1 MKTSVIAGI
10 MLLFCVASSAQT
22 KLSLSATAP
31 LGCKTGCE
39 AAKAVDGNNKTYYC
53 NEGRGGQ
60 QFKLV
65 VNLEKTAKAV
75 KVRVYCSKKG
85 ISVYVNDN
93 FYTTTLAAD
102 DSFYVIVAEGFSSIT
117 LLGDSSGNEYM
128 CYEVT
133 ADEYDFNATKLG
145 FSYDKSGNCISRKI
159 VINTSKSATIDTT
172 DIYAENIGNKK
183 ITIYP
188 NPTRGNIAV
197 VCEGEC
203 GDDGEY
209 RIFDNRGNQLK
220 QDTWIQ
226 AGTPISLDDYPL
238 GVYILQLIQNGNAE
252 SFTII
257 KQ

>member
-1 MKTSVIAGI
+1 MRKNVITAI
-10 MLLFCVASSAQT
+10 LLLFCVAGTAQT
-22 KLSLSATAP
+22 RLQISATAP

-65 VNLEKTAKAV
+65 VNLKKNAKAV
-75 KVRVYCSKKG
+75 KVRTYCSKKG
-85 ISVYVNDN
+85 IRVYVNDN
-93 FYTTTLAAD
+93 FYTTTLTAD
-102 DSFYVIVAEGFSSIT
+102 DSFYVIVADGFSSIT
-117 LLGDSSGNEYM
+117 LLGDSGNEYM

-145 FSYDKSGNCISRKI
+145 LSYDKSGNCINRKI
-159 VINTSKSATIDTT
+159 VINTSKSATLDTT
-172 DIYAENIGNKK
+172 DIYTENIGNKK

-188 NPTRGNIAV
+188 NPTRGTIAI
-197 VCEGEC
+197 VCDGEC
-203 GDDGEY
+203 GDDGIY
-209 RIFDNRGNQLK
+209 RLFDKRGTLLK

-238 GVYILQLIQNGNAE
+238 GVYILQLIQNNNAE